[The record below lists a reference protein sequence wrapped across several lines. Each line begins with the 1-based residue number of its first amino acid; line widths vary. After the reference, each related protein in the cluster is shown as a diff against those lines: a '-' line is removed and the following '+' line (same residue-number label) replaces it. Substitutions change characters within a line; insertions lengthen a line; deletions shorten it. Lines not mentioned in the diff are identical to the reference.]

1 MYFTF
6 KRFVLLAGKRGR
18 AWTKIVDSTP
28 QRVDLLLAVRECALP
43 QKFVAM
49 ELCVTKSVV
58 SRMVDGL
65 EGLGLVK
72 RVIPLCDRRVRLV
85 TITAKGIDVL
95 EKMHDNYLADPP
107 YGNVQL
113 FAEGS
118 LLYEWEPVLK
128 KHRVRTKLL
137 STDDQRELLQRMQ
150 PAVWRS
156 VYYGDPRWDNANTPH
171 RVGLIEQHFA

>member
-18 AWTKIVDSTP
+18 AWTKIVESTP
-28 QRVDLLLAVRECALP
+28 QRVDLLLAVRDFALP
-43 QKFVAM
+43 QKLVGM

-65 EGLGLVK
+65 EELGLVK
-72 RVIPLCDRRVRLV
+72 RVIPLWDKRIRLV
-85 TITAKGIDVL
+85 TITQKGIDVL
-95 EKMHDNYLADPP
+95 ERMHDNFLADPP

-118 LLYEWEPVLK
+118 LMYEWEHVLK
-128 KHRVRTKLL
+128 KNDVRTELL

-156 VYYGDPRWDNANTPH
+156 VYYGDPRWDNPNTPF
-171 RVGLIEQHFA
+171 RVDLVERRLA